1 MGSKGSRPL
10 EPFFELSHFQLHVP
24 SIRLLNQRFCR
35 QNYVVVLGEVDLSSA
50 SAVNVG
56 MLDTEEEDLL
66 RVVEQS
72 LGRKIS
78 PVRINAAEITRALNL
93 GFEATTVAEEDDHF
107 KLSLR
112 PVQKVSFDPDNSVD
126 QILKETLG
134 RAITLGASDVHIE
147 AYENDIDVRYRVDGI
162 LHQMATPISTDNAAH
177 LVSRLKVL
185 SNLDISERRRAQD
198 GRVFASFDIEG
209 KKRPIDF
216 RLSILPGH
224 FGEDVVLR
232 ILDSSKPLVG
242 LEKLGFASDVR
253 QTFQE
258 LIENPEGM
266 LLVTGPTGSGK
277 TTTLYSALDLINT
290 DRNKVLTVEDPIE
303 YVFDKTNQKQVSSQM
318 SFADYARAFMRQD
331 PDIMMIGEIR
341 DEETADTAIRAA
353 QTGHLVLSTLH
364 ANDSIS
370 TVSRLMT
377 LQISRN
383 MIADTVLGVLSQ
395 RLVRK
400 ICSNCK
406 EVVTPDDFANALFE
420 KMGSSFEL
428 HRGAGCEKCLE
439 TGYKGRL
446 GLFELFAMTPGI
458 SHMIVDGVPAHALRE
473 QARADGMRTL
483 FGDGLGKVRVGVTTF
498 EELRRVVPYRIIQEV
513 LGS

>member
-1 MGSKGSRPL
+1 MDSRESRPL
-10 EPFFELSHFQLHVP
+10 EPFFELSHFQLHGP

-35 QNYVVVLGEVDLSSA
+35 QNFVVVLERVDISSA
-50 SAVNVG
+50 SAVKVG
-56 MLDTEEEDLL
+56 MLDTDEEDLV

-72 LGRKIS
+72 LGRKIT
-78 PVRINAAEITRALNL
+78 PIRINAAEITRALNI
-93 GFEATTVAEEDDHF
+93 GFQGATQAEDDDHL

-112 PVQKVSFDPDNSVD
+112 SVQKVSFDPENSAD
-126 QILKETLG
+126 EILKETLG
-134 RAITLGASDVHIE
+134 RAITLGASDIHIE

-162 LHQMATPISTDNAAH
+162 LHQMATPISSDNAAH
-177 LVSRLKVL
+177 VVSRLKIL

-198 GRVFASFDIEG
+198 GRVFASFEVDG
-209 KKRPIDF
+209 KQRPIDF

-253 QTFQE
+253 ETFQE

-266 LLVTGPTGSGK
+266 LLVTGPTRRGK

-383 MIADTVLGVLSQ
+383 MISDTLLGVLSQ
-395 RLVRK
+395 RLVRR

-406 EVVTPDDFANALFE
+406 EVESPDEFANKIFE
-420 KMGSSFEL
+420 STGSHFEL
-428 HRGAGCEKCLE
+428 HRGAGCEKCLN
-439 TGYKGRL
+439 TGYKGRM
-446 GLFELFAMTPGI
+446 GLFELFAMTPNI

-483 FGDGLGKVRVGVTTF
+483 FGDGLGKVRVGVTTLD
-498 EELRRVVPYRIIQEV
+498 ELRRVVPYRIIQES
-513 LGS
+513 LSS